1 MFRWPPLRLTIS
13 ARFLAG
19 VLLLLTGLTLA
30 PRPAR
35 AQVEEPAVEE
45 QALVDRATLT
55 VQEMLTSTD
64 GPSAL
69 GLVQHA
75 RAVLICPRV
84 FTAAFL
90 IGGQYGGCVLVARD
104 AAGSWSYPAFYE
116 LASGSGGFQIGLQD
130 QELMMMILTT
140 KGLNAIMDS
149 QFKIGVDGGL
159 TVATVSIGAEAAT
172 TAAFRADIVAL
183 SRSRGLF
190 GGVSLTGSLLST
202 QSGSNLAYYGA
213 DYSSRQIVVAMQ
225 ARNPGADPLREA
237 LTRAGSSL
245 APGQTPAYTPAVR
258 QDQDQGSYSNAPPI
272 NAAPQPVSPVQQQSL
287 PAPQ

>member
-1 MFRWPPLRLTIS
+1 MVKWLVALSLMLT
-13 ARFLAG
+13 AL
-19 VLLLLTGLTLA
+19 VMA
-30 PRPAR
+30 PGAAR
-35 AQVEEPAVEE
+35 AQAAE
-45 QALVDRATLT
+45 QAVVDRATLT
-55 VQEMLTSTD
+55 VQEMLTSGNG

-69 GLVQHA
+69 GLVQRA

-130 QELMMMILTT
+130 QELMMMILTN

-159 TVATVSIGAEAAT
+159 TLATISIGAEAAT

-190 GGVSLTGSLLST
+190 GGVSLSGSLLSS
-202 QSGSNLAYYGA
+202 QSGANLTYYGA
-213 DYSSRQIVVAMQ
+213 DYSSRQIVVAML

-237 LTRAGSSL
+237 LIRAGSSL
-245 APGQTPAYTPAVR
+245 APAVQPAYTPPAR
-258 QDQDQGSYSNAPPI
+258 QDQDTGSDNGTPPVNAS
-272 NAAPQPVSPVQQQSL
+272 PQPLSPVQQQNL
-287 PAPQ
+287 PAPR

>member
-1 MFRWPPLRLTIS
+1 MRGWV
-13 ARFLAG
+13 LA
-19 VLLLLTGLTLA
+19 LLLGLACAASGIGT
-30 PRPAR
+30 AR
-35 AQVEEPAVEE
+35 AQSE
-45 QALVDRATLT
+45 QQELVDRATLT
-55 VQEMLTSTD
+55 VEDMLSARD

-69 GLVQHA
+69 GLVQRA

-90 IGGQYGGCVLVARD
+90 IGGQYGACVLVARD

-130 QELMMMILTT
+130 QELMMMILTN

-149 QFKIGVDGGL
+149 QFKLGVGGGI
-159 TVATVSIGAEAAT
+159 TIATLSIGAEAAT
-172 TAAFRADIVAL
+172 TAALRADIVAL

-190 GGVSLTGSLLST
+190 GGISLNGSLLST
-202 QSGSNLAYYGA
+202 QSSANLAYYGG
-213 DYSSRQIVVAMQ
+213 DYSARQIVVAMQ

-245 APGQTPAYTPAVR
+245 APQNAPVYTPATH
-258 QDQDQGSYSNAPPI
+258 QDEPADETQ
-272 NAAPQPVSPVQQQSL
+272 APQPANGTPQPLAPVQQQTL
-287 PAPQ
+287 PPPQ

>member
-1 MFRWPPLRLTIS
+1 MVKWLVALSLMLT
-13 ARFLAG
+13 AL
-19 VLLLLTGLTLA
+19 VMA
-30 PRPAR
+30 PGAAR
-35 AQVEEPAVEE
+35 AQAAE
-45 QALVDRATLT
+45 QAVVDRATLT
-55 VQEMLTSTD
+55 VQEMLTSGNG

-69 GLVQHA
+69 GLVQRA

-116 LASGSGGFQIGLQD
+116 LAGGSGGFQIGLQD
-130 QELMMMILTT
+130 QELMMMILTD

-149 QFKIGVDGGL
+149 QFKLGVDGGL
-159 TVATVSIGAEAAT
+159 TIATVSIGAEAAT
-172 TAAFRADIVAL
+172 TAALRADIVAL

-190 GGVSLTGSLLST
+190 GGVSLTGSLLSN
-202 QSGSNLAYYGA
+202 QSGSDLSYYGA
-213 DYSSRQIVVAMQ
+213 DLSARQIVVAMQ

-237 LTRAGSSL
+237 LTRAGGTV
-245 APGQTPAYTPAVR
+245 AVGQGPAYAPAVH
-258 QDQDQGSYSNAPPI
+258 QDQDNGGSSAPPV
-272 NAAPQPVSPVQQQSL
+272 NAEPQPLQPVQQQSL

>member
-1 MFRWPPLRLTIS
+1 MYRRIVALFLI
-13 ARFLAG
+13 LAG
-19 VLLLLTGLTLA
+19 LA
-30 PRPAR
+30 AAPHAAR
-35 AQVEEPAVEE
+35 AQAAE

-55 VQEMLTSTD
+55 VQEMLTND
-64 GPSAL
+64 NGPSAL
-69 GLVQHA
+69 GLVQRA

-130 QELMMMILTT
+130 QELMFMILTN

-159 TVATVSIGAEAAT
+159 TFATLSVGAEAAT

-190 GGVSLTGSLLST
+190 GGVSLTGSLLSA
-202 QSGSNLAYYGA
+202 QSSADLSYYGA
-213 DYSSRQIVVAMQ
+213 DYSARQIVVAMQ

-245 APGQTPAYTPAVR
+245 APDQQPVYTPAV
-258 QDQDQGSYSNAPPI
+258 QQGQTTGSDNGSAPV
-272 NAAPQPVSPVQQQSL
+272 NAAPEPPSQVQQQNL